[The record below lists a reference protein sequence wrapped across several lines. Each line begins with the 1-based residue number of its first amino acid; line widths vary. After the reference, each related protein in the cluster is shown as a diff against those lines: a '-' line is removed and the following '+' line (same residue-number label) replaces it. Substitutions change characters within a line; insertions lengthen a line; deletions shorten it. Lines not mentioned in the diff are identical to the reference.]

1 MAGKG
6 GVDKTVRQLLVTTMG
21 DAQARALHDLLR
33 TLAEVFDRAR
43 RSPDGL
49 VDVVGGTVI
58 LPSHLREKLSTL
70 QARAGTASA
79 P

>member
-1 MAGKG
+1 VAPGEYRIAVVNQDG
-6 GVDKTVRQLLVTTMG
+6 N
-21 DAQARALHDLLR
+21 LLR
-33 TLAEVFDRAR
+33 EETRQETTERPRLR

-49 VDVVGGTVI
+49 VDVQGGTVI

-70 QARAGTASA
+70 QARAGTAPPA